1 MLCLIMGGGGKVGV
15 VSSCLFAE
23 QAIHLDDSLVFSHG
37 IATCRP
43 VVKSIVRSD
52 INEEHLVALN
62 KTLYIVRQETLP
74 RD

>member
-1 MLCLIMGGGGKVGV
+1 MLCLSMGRVGKVGV

-23 QAIHLDDSLVFSHG
+23 QAIHLDDSLDFSHG
-37 IATCRP
+37 TATRRP

>member
-1 MLCLIMGGGGKVGV
+1 MGGVGKVGV

-37 IATCRP
+37 TARP

-62 KTLYIVRQETLP
+62 QMLCIVRQAGHYLGIRLT
-74 RD
+74 R